1 VRCGRDIVTVLSSGS
16 RHAVHVS
23 MFCFYPLD
31 DEVTERWLTEP
42 CPGKRLPR
50 DDDDR
55 QRQVAKSSSLTLSPQ
70 PPKSRENRDRF
81 LTYLRNV
88 GYRSM
93 GPPFR
98 RPLTG
103 NRLTQ

>member
-55 QRQVAKSSSLTLSPQ
+55 QRQVAKPSSLTLNPQ
-70 PPKSRENRDRF
+70 PPKSRENRDR
-81 LTYLRNV
+81 LRISAMLV
-88 GYRSM
+88 TAGCARAVSAADRQQAYPM
-93 GPPFR
+93 K
-98 RPLTG
+98 
-103 NRLTQ
+103 